1 MPETEEEILS
11 IIHEFDDRVRDME
24 IMLDKIYQKGVFKDQ
39 ITSMLIYT
47 YWMKLLRLETGY
59 TLIDNR
65 QSILTRR
72 REL

>member
-24 IMLDKIYQKGVFKDQ
+24 IMLDKIYQKRVFKDQ

-47 YWMKLLRLETGY
+47 YWLTLLRLETGY